1 MKKLSIVFLVLVAVL
16 GFGLN
21 AQAAP
26 VKKVAVLPF
35 GVNAEKDMT
44 FLQQGIYDM
53 LTNRLQTPGSI
64 DIVPKQTVVNAQSGL
79 DVNTMEGRRALAK
92 TVNADYV
99 VGGMLTVLGE
109 SVSVDVRV
117 TAADNK
123 ISERTFSDM
132 SQDMGAIINKM
143 DGIARN
149 IKNYV
154 NAGAAA
160 STSAGGNIAVDL
172 PQVADTAASQGTAV
186 AGPGSRSKSWTDDVD
201 SRTNP
206 ETAFKRE
213 MMSGQAYAL
222 LSDNEDAAQALLLN
236 YWKGPAITY
245 PMMAIAIGDIDG
257 DGLNETVVAAHDTLY
272 IYRMVD
278 NNFYSVGTIPL
289 EGSAKVI
296 AMDIADINRNGIPE
310 IFLTRLNVTRQG
322 LSSTVLEYNNG
333 KYNVIAD
340 KLSYYLRVA
349 HTPTRGPVLLGQKHT
364 LGIPFQRNLTEMI
377 WESGQYIEDSR
388 WRTSWP
394 VNATGA
400 TLAEIMGEYWVLGY
414 DDSDYL
420 RVFNDK
426 GSQQWES
433 GGPRGGGSIIYE
445 LSKQSSGGINYAFM
459 PTRVQMRN
467 LKGSPN
473 QIVISVNEDSIGR
486 KLANTRN
493 YTEFLLYGYNWD
505 GLDMELIW
513 KTRKTKGFAR
523 DFIVGD
529 FDNDGHD
536 EVVIAL
542 VQSEGD
548 SPLTAARG
556 AIIAYELP
564 EDK

>member
-1 MKKLSIVFLVLVAVL
+1 MKKLSIVFFVIIALL
-16 GFGLN
+16 GFGLSV
-21 AQAAP
+21 QAAP
-26 VKKVAVLPF
+26 AQKVAVLPF
-35 GVNAEKDMT
+35 SVNAEKDMT

-64 DIVPKQTVVNAQSGL
+64 DIVPKQTVVNAGNGI
-79 DVNTMEGRRALAK
+79 DVNTTEGRRALANK
-92 TVNADYV
+92 IKADYV
-99 VGGMLTVLGE
+99 VGGVLTVLGE

-117 TAADNK
+117 TAADSK

-154 NAGAAA
+154 NAGAASGA
-160 STSAGGNIAVDL
+160 STGGNITVDL
-172 PQVADTAASQGTAV
+172 PQVADAGSDQDGSAT
-186 AGPGSRSKSWTDDVD
+186 GPGSRTKSWTDDVD

-222 LSDNEDAAQALLLN
+222 LSDNEDVAQALLLN
-236 YWKGPAITY
+236 YWKGPAVNY
-245 PMMAIAIGDIDG
+245 SMMAIAIGDIDG
-257 DGLNETVVAAHDTLY
+257 DGLNETVVASHDTLY

-296 AMDIADINRNGIPE
+296 SMDIADINRNGAPQ

-322 LSSTVLEYNNG
+322 LSSTVLQYSNG

-340 KLSYYLRVA
+340 KLSYYLRVVN
-349 HTPTRGPVLLGQKHT
+349 TPTRGPILLGQKHI
-364 LGIPFQRNLTEMI
+364 LGAPFQRNLTEMS
-377 WESGQYIEDSR
+377 WEGGQYVEDSR

-394 VNATGA
+394 VNAIGS
-400 TLAEIMGEYWVLGY
+400 TLGEIMGEYWVLGY
-414 DDSDYL
+414 DDGDFL

-426 GSQQWES
+426 GAQNWES
-433 GGPRGGGSIIYE
+433 GGPRGGNSVVYE
-445 LSKQSSGGINYAFM
+445 LSKNSGSINYAFL
-459 PTRVQMRN
+459 PSRVQMRN
-467 LKGSPN
+467 LKNSPN
-473 QIVISVNEDSIGR
+473 QIVIAVNEDAIGR

-493 YTEFLLYGYNWD
+493 FTDFMLYGYRWD
-505 GLDMELIW
+505 GLDMELVW

-548 SPLTAARG
+548 SPLTTARG

-564 EDK
+564 EDN

>member
-1 MKKLSIVFLVLVAVL
+1 MKKLSIVFLVLAAVL
-16 GFGLN
+16 GFGLSV
-21 AQAAP
+21 QAAP
-26 VKKVAVLPF
+26 AKKVAVLPF

-53 LTNRLQTPGSI
+53 LTNRLQTPGSV
-64 DIVPKQTVVNAQSGL
+64 DIVPKQTVLNAEGGL
-79 DVNTMEGRRALAK
+79 DVNTTEGRRALAK
-92 TVNADYV
+92 KVNADYV
-99 VGGMLTVLGE
+99 VGGILTVLGN

-117 TAADNK
+117 TAADSK
-123 ISERTFSDM
+123 INDRTFSDM
-132 SQDMGAIINKM
+132 SSDMGAIINKM
-143 DGIARN
+143 DGISRN
-149 IKNYV
+149 IKNYIGGG
-154 NAGAAA
+154 GAAA
-160 STSAGGNIAVDL
+160 PAGGDVAVDL
-172 PQVADTAASQGTAV
+172 PRVADATDGGGAD
-186 AGPGSRSKSWTDDVD
+186 AGPGSRAKSWTDDVD
-201 SRTNP
+201 SRANP

-222 LSDNEDAAQALLLN
+222 LSDNEEAAQALLLN
-236 YWKGPAITY
+236 YWKGPATTY

-272 IYRMVD
+272 VYRMVD
-278 NNFYSVGTIPL
+278 NNFYTVGTIPL

-296 AMDIADINRNGIPE
+296 AMDIADINRNGIAE

-322 LSSTVLEYNNG
+322 LSSTVLEFNNG

-349 HTPTRGPVLLGQKHT
+349 FTPTRGPVLLGQKHK
-364 LGIPFQRNLTEMI
+364 LGVPFQQNLTEMV
-377 WESGQYIEDSR
+377 WEGGQYVEDSR
-388 WRTSWP
+388 WRTKWP
-394 VNATGA
+394 VNAIGS

-414 DDSDYL
+414 DDGDYL

-426 GSQQWES
+426 GAQQWES
-433 GGPRGGGSIIYE
+433 GGPRGGGSVIYE
-445 LSKQSSGGINYAFM
+445 MSKQSSGGINYAFM

-467 LKGSPN
+467 LKNSPN
-473 QIVISVNEDSIGR
+473 QIVISVNEDAIGR
-486 KLANTRN
+486 RLANTRSF
-493 YTEFLLYGYNWD
+493 TDFLMYGYTWD
-505 GLDMELIW
+505 GLDMELTW

-529 FDNDGHD
+529 FDNDGQD
-536 EVVIAL
+536 EIVIAL

-548 SPLTAARG
+548 SPLTDARG